1 MAVKTQGTNLYAMD
15 PDTGDVIDVGCV
27 TQISGIDETL
37 EQIETTCLGDDSRTY
52 VAGLATP
59 GTASF
64 TVQFDPQNPVHIQMY
79 NYKKAG
85 KVLHWAVG
93 FRDQEAIDTGVAP
106 RVPTSTADSNG
117 DFVLN
122 LPGERAWIVFEG
134 FMSSYPFEFAGNSVV
149 TSTVGVQVSGEIE
162 VVPAEVTS

>member
-59 GTASF
+59 GTAAS
-64 TVQFDPQNPVHIQMY
+64 VNV
-79 NYKKAG
+79 
-85 KVLHWAVG
+85 VG
-93 FRDQEAIDTGVAP
+93 T
-106 RVPTSTADSNG
+106 
-117 DFVLN
+117 
-122 LPGERAWIVFEG
+122 
-134 FMSSYPFEFAGNSVV
+134 
-149 TSTVGVQVSGEIE
+149 
-162 VVPAEVTS
+162 